1 MTWSHVTDTE
11 RRRTAVRPKA
21 MPPAYR
27 RRVSRAKVMRREAEK
42 LLRQLR
48 QQRPDLFQEQGAC
61 AGCPRRK
68 SPPAGYTPPRYD
80 DVYAAGVAWLNG
92 C

>member
-1 MTWSHVTDTE
+1 MTWSHVTVTE

-48 QQRPDLFQEQGAC
+48 QQRPDLFQEQDAC
-61 AGCPRRK
+61 TACRGNHCTGCPRQW
-68 SPPAGYTPPRYD
+68 S
-80 DVYAAGVAWLNG
+80 VYPQGWG
-92 C
+92 QGWRH